1 MWLFSKQTLWNVC
14 TGQSFSVVYFLHHIF
29 ICLAEFLYDMKKRNN
44 RGRIREIYLDYRGF
58 ILLCY
63 GAMLPS
69 RLMAWEMSQRG
80 QHREILECKLNQIHS
95 VYKNTVNS
103 YSKCTLKEQKV
114 LIPIKSISNVPI
126 TLMCKWQTRQ
136 RKDPV
141 CQSLYI
147 SSWRK
152 EVVLPIFSR
161 FYLATYA
168 PLTW

>member
-1 MWLFSKQTLWNVC
+1 MWLFSKQSLWNAC
-14 TGQSFSVVYFLHHIF
+14 TGLSFSVVQFSHPIPIGAADFLH
-29 ICLAEFLYDMKKRNN
+29 YMKTRNN
-44 RGRIREIYLDYRGF
+44 HRRIRERDLYWRVF
-58 ILLCY
+58 ILLCW

-69 RLMAWEMSQRG
+69 GMMAWEMSRRGEQRKT
-80 QHREILECKLNQIHS
+80 LECKLNQTNTM
-95 VYKNTVNS
+95 YKNMVNS
-103 YSKCTLKEQKV
+103 YNKCMLKEQKV

-136 RKDPV
+136 RKYPV
-141 CQSLYI
+141 CQSPSI
-147 SSWRK
+147 SPWRK